1 MNRLKFY
8 VLFAAGTLLLLDS
21 CSKSTNSSD
30 AYYTPTAANVTSN
43 ATLAQLQQG
52 RDLYLGKCGACH
64 QIYSPDNFTASDWQ
78 NILSVMAPRAGLS
91 SANSTLVYK
100 YVTRGK

>member
-1 MNRLKFY
+1 MKRLKIY
-8 VLFAAGTLLLLDS
+8 LLFAVGSLLLLNS
-21 CSKSTNSSD
+21 CSKNTNTSD
-30 AYYTPTAANVTSN
+30 SYYTPTAANVTPN
-43 ATLAQLQQG
+43 ATLAELQQG

-64 QIYSPDNFTASDWQ
+64 QIYSPDSFNASNWQ
-78 NILSVMAPRAGLS
+78 NILSMMAPRAGLS

>member
-1 MNRLKFY
+1 MKRFKIYL
-8 VLFAAGTLLLLDS
+8 LFAAGTLLLLNS
-21 CSKSTNSSD
+21 CSKSTNSAD
-30 AYYTPTAANVTSN
+30 AYYTPTASNVTAN
-43 ATLAQLQQG
+43 ATLAELQQG

-64 QIYSPDNFTASDWQ
+64 QIYSPDSFTAGNWQ
-78 NILSVMAPRAGLS
+78 DIISMMAPKAGLS

>member
-1 MNRLKFY
+1 MKRLKIY
-8 VLFAAGTLLLLDS
+8 LLFAVGSLLLLNS
-21 CSKSTNSSD
+21 CSKNTNNSD
-30 AYYTPTAANVTSN
+30 SYYTPTAANVTPN
-43 ATLAQLQQG
+43 ATLAELQQG

-64 QIYSPDNFTASDWQ
+64 QIYSPDSFNESNWQ
-78 NILSVMAPRAGLS
+78 NILSMMAPRAGLS

>member
-1 MNRLKFY
+1 MKRLRFY
-8 VLFAAGTLLLLDS
+8 LFILSAALFLLNS
-21 CSKSTNSSD
+21 CSKNTNSADS
-30 AYYTPTAANVTSN
+30 YYTPTAANVTSN
-43 ATLAQLQQG
+43 ASLAELQQG

-78 NILSVMAPRAGLS
+78 NILAAMAPRAGLS
-91 SANSTLVYK
+91 SANKNLVYK